1 ELRCTSNTECPV
13 VCQDRMVRGIS
24 VRGMFAIPLTLIPL
38 SPCPAA
44 RLENLR
50 GTRRSWEIALHAFSE
65 TSRGKSGFA
74 IGRQPAGFIRC
85 DQHVGL
91 DRKSTRLNSSH

>member
-1 ELRCTSNTECPV
+1 
-13 VCQDRMVRGIS
+13 
-24 VRGMFAIPLTLIPL
+24 MFAIPLTLIPL
-38 SPCPAA
+38 SPCSAE

-65 TSRGKSGFA
+65 TSLEKRGFA
-74 IGRQPAGFIRC
+74 TGRQPAGFIRC

-91 DRKSTRLNSSH
+91 SFAIALQRPQDDAGRNFFS